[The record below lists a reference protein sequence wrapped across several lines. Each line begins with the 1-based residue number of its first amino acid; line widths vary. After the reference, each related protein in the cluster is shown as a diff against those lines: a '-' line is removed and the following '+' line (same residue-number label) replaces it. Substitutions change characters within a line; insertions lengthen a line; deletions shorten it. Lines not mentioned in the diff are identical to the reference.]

1 MQPFLTQLGTNAL
14 AAGLVVGSNVL
25 NVIPTPNATASALKT
40 GISQIVAEDIVNYMT
55 GKRSL
60 ILNMDYINLIDQSVF
75 ASGFVYAMNYSGLTN
90 YAVTTLD
97 SISPLGETMNDA
109 IVNGGLILLN
119 RQVSD
124 MMDSSAA
131 VTQTPLVYLNHLSML
146 VTG

>member
-75 ASGFVYAMNYSGLTN
+75 ASAFVYGVNYSGLTN
-90 YAVTTLD
+90 YAITTLD
-97 SISPLGETMNDA
+97 SVSPLGEMVNDA
-109 IVNGGLILLN
+109 IVNGGLIMLN
-119 RQVSD
+119 RTVSD

-131 VTQTPLVYLNHLSML
+131 VTQTPLVYLNHPSML
-146 VTG
+146 VMG

>member
-1 MQPFLTQLGTNAL
+1 MTLFLTQLGENAL
-14 AAGLVVGSNVL
+14 AAGVVVGSNVL
-25 NVIPTPNATASALKT
+25 NIIPTPNATASALKT
-40 GISQIVAEDIVNYMT
+40 GISQIVAEDLVHYMT

-60 ILNMDYINLIDQSVF
+60 ILNMDYINFFDRSVF
-75 ASGFVYAMNYSGLTN
+75 ASGFVYGVNYSGLTN

-97 SISPLGETMNDA
+97 SVSPLGEMVNDA
-109 IVNGGLILLN
+109 IVNGGLILIN